1 MSRAHDPEVARM
13 PEGLFSPMHILIILV
28 IVAIFFGA
36 KRLPEL
42 GKGLGSGIREFKSG
56 LSELHSDVT
65 DEPAPAPEQPRLAAA
80 PAVVVDA
87 AAVAT
92 PAEAAPA
99 PEAAPAE
106 AASATATASAQ
117 ESV

>member
-1 MSRAHDPEVARM
+1 M

-65 DEPAPAPEQPRLAAA
+65 DEPAPAPEKPRLTAA
-80 PAVVVDA
+80 PAAVVDA
-87 AAVAT
+87 PSVAS

-99 PEAAPAE
+99 AAAPPR
-106 AASATATASAQ
+106 

>member
-1 MSRAHDPEVARM
+1 M

-65 DEPAPAPEQPRLAAA
+65 DEPAPAPEQPRLTAAS
-80 PAVVVDA
+80 AVAVDA
-87 AAVAT
+87 AAVA
-92 PAEAAPA
+92 PPAAAEPAAVAPVAEAAPV
-99 PEAAPAE
+99 PA
-106 AASATATASAQ
+106 AASVQ

>member
-1 MSRAHDPEVARM
+1 M

-56 LSELHSDVT
+56 LSELHADVT
-65 DEPAPAPEQPRLAAA
+65 DDEPAP
-80 PAVVVDA
+80 
-87 AAVAT
+87 VAT
-92 PAEAAPA
+92 PASRHEIVPLLLRFTDGRRST
-99 PEAAPAE
+99 AE
-106 AASATATASAQ
+106 P
-117 ESV
+117 

>member
-1 MSRAHDPEVARM
+1 MF
-13 PEGLFSPMHILIILV
+13 EGLLSPMHILVILV

-65 DEPAPAPEQPRLAAA
+65 DDEPAPAATPAPEQPKLLAAQA
-80 PAVVVDA
+80 TPVA
-87 AAVAT
+87 AAADAVTVA
-92 PAEAAPA
+92 ADAGSAVADAPVS
-99 PEAAPAE
+99 
-106 AASATATASAQ
+106 SAGSQ
-117 ESV
+117 ETL

>member
-1 MSRAHDPEVARM
+1 ML
-13 PEGLFSPMHILIILV
+13 EGLLTPMHILVILV

-65 DEPAPAPEQPRLAAA
+65 DDEPVPAATPAPEQPKLLAAQ
-80 PAVVVDA
+80 
-87 AAVAT
+87 AT
-92 PAEAAPA
+92 PAAATGDAAPTDA
-99 PEAAPAE
+99 GAVVADNLTDAD
-106 AASATATASAQ
+106 ASASTPVAQ
-117 ESV
+117 ETL